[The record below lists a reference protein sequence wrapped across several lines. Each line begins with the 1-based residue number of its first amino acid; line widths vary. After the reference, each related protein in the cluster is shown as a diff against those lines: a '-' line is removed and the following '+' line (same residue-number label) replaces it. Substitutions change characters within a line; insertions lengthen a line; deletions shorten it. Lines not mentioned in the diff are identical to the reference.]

1 MMFGPHQIPLPSS
14 STEFERTVFVYRPY
28 PTSYGNVM
36 LKTEQDS
43 LTAKEVC
50 DILYRAISLVYH
62 TSPVKA
68 FHRNG
73 EEYTPTEV
81 AYENNRL
88 LEDVF
93 IIHTV

>member
-1 MMFGPHQIPLPSS
+1 MLGVHQIPLPSS
-14 STEFERTVFVYRPY
+14 STELERTVYVYRPY
-28 PTSYGNVM
+28 ANPYGNVI
-36 LKTEQDS
+36 LKTEQDN

-50 DILYRAISLVYH
+50 DILYRAIKLVYH

-73 EEYTPTEV
+73 EEYAPTEV
-81 AYENNRL
+81 LYKHHKL